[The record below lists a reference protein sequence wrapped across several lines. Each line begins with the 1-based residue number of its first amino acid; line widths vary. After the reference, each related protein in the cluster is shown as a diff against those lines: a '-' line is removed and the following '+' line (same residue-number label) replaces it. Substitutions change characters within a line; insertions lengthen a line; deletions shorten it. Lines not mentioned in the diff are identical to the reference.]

1 VRSEACGRVTLRRCQ
16 PFAASRVESAFQ
28 CCQVH
33 ARGGHVH
40 VRLSSLKT
48 HVEITVEDTGQ
59 GISAE
64 FLPHVFDR
72 FRQADGTT
80 TRRHGGLGLGLAI
93 ARHLVELHGGEI
105 HVASQGE
112 GRGTTFTVNLP
123 LTSARH
129 DDDNSQPLSPA
140 SRDIQL
146 PTDYYATLDGL
157 RVLVVDDETDTR
169 ELVAFTLSR
178 CGAEVQT
185 STTAEEALSTLETW
199 KPDVLVSDIGMP
211 GVDGY
216 EFIRRVRE
224 LDTGLKGRIPAV
236 ALTAYAGVDDHQ
248 RALSAGFQMHLA
260 KPLVPN
266 ELVAVVAT
274 LAGRSIKV

>member
-1 VRSEACGRVTLRRCQ
+1 M
-16 PFAASRVESAFQ
+16 
-28 CCQVH
+28 
-33 ARGGHVH
+33 
-40 VRLSSLKT
+40 
-48 HVEITVEDTGQ
+48 
-59 GISAE
+59 
-64 FLPHVFDR
+64 
-72 FRQADGTT
+72 
-80 TRRHGGLGLGLAI
+80 
-93 ARHLVELHGGEI
+93 
-105 HVASQGE
+105 
-112 GRGTTFTVNLP
+112 
-123 LTSARH
+123 
-129 DDDNSQPLSPA
+129 SPT

-146 PTDYYATLDGL
+146 PSDYYATLDGL

-178 CGAEVQT
+178 CGAEVK
-185 STTAEEALSTLETW
+185 SCTTAEEALSTLEAW
-199 KPDVLVSDIGMP
+199 EPDVLVSDIGMP